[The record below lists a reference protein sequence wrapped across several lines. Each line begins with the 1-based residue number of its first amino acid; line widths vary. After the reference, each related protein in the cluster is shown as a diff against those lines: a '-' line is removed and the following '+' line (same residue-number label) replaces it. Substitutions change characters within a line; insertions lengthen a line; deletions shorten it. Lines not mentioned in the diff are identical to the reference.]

1 VRDKRTDEIHLSTD
15 FCWST
20 AGNAFAGGQNL
31 FAGEIYLRAKSVS
44 SVKFNNENY
53 NFQICE
59 KKF

>member
-15 FCWST
+15 FCQRT
-20 AGNAFAGGQNL
+20 FAGPPQAMPSR
-31 FAGEIYLRAKSVS
+31 AGKIYLRAKSVS